1 MRLLTLI
8 AAALLVLSGCTD
20 APPLIKPIAPA
31 SKAGAAALKA
41 GTPTSKAAA
50 AKAAASVSKTSRG
63 RPVVARKKKPNK
75 RVTNPKRIS
84 SLKRAPIEWSPAAG
98 WMDWDAGLAAAKISK
113 KPICLV
119 LYADWCPR
127 CKELAPVFESGEI
140 AKLGK
145 DMVMVRQNIDER
157 PKWLEQF
164 GSLGSYVPRVFFFDA
179 EGNIMD
185 GITSAHARYPYFY
198 TPAGRKAL
206 ETSMRKAL
214 EKT

>member
-1 MRLLTLI
+1 MKLLTLI
-8 AAALLVLSGCTD
+8 AAAALALGCTD
-20 APPLIKPIAPA
+20 DTPKITPQTPASTASAPAAKANALA
-31 SKAGAAALKA
+31 SKA
-41 GTPTSKAAA
+41 
-50 AKAAASVSKTSRG
+50 VNQ
-63 RPVVARKKKPNK
+63 RPAQVRKKKPNK
-75 RVTNPKRIS
+75 KVRTPKRIS
-84 SLKRAPIEWSPAAG
+84 SLKRSPIEWDPAAG
-98 WMDWDAGLAAAKISK
+98 WMDWDAGLAAAKASK

-127 CKELAPVFESGEI
+127 CKELAPVFEEGEI

-179 EGNIMD
+179 QGNILD
-185 GITSAHARYPYFY
+185 DITSAHARYPYFY
-198 TPAGRKAL
+198 TPAGKKAL
-206 ETSMRKAL
+206 EASMRKAL

>member
-8 AAALLVLSGCTD
+8 APALLVFSGCIDDT
-20 APPLIKPIAPA
+20 PVIKPIAPA
-31 SKAGAAALKA
+31 SKAGAAAMKA
-41 GTPTSKAAA
+41 DTPASKP
-50 AKAAASVSKTSRG
+50 AASVSKTNGG
-63 RPVVARKKKPNK
+63 RPAIVRKKKPNK
-75 RVTNPKRIS
+75 TVTNPKRIS

-98 WMDWDAGLAAAKISK
+98 WMDWEAGLAAAKISK

-145 DMVMVRQNIDER
+145 GMVMVRQNIDER

-185 GITSAHARYPYFY
+185 DITSAHARYPYFY